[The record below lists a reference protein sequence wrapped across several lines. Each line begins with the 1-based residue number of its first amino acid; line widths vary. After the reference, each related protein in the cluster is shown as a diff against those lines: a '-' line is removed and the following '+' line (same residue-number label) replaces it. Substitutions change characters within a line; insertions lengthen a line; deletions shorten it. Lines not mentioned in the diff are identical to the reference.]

1 MRCHVTIVLMGNSPT
16 RRSISWT
23 HNFDARWRR
32 ARDRW
37 TPSDEE
43 LAHALMMWSLMELM
57 SVQGDVGSL
66 AKAEVVR
73 RGIDVAKAYL
83 DVKKI
88 TLKFFGRT
96 NGLDAE
102 DVVQEV
108 LLAILRKNASPKS
121 AFDPSRSSFGHY
133 VHLVAKS
140 VVLHMLEARR
150 WAREASASG
159 ESIDMMDAS
168 DPIGA
173 FEYVEASPRIEANR
187 SRLSRIRTRV
197 LN

>member
-1 MRCHVTIVLMGNSPT
+1 MRDPASKSSNSWKHSEA
-16 RRSISWT
+16 RRC
-23 HNFDARWRR
+23 RWRR
-32 ARDRW
+32 ASRR
-37 TPSDEE
+37 PSDEE
-43 LAHALMMWSLMELM
+43 LTQALALWALLELLPQEGELG
-57 SVQGDVGSL
+57 VQ
-66 AKAEVVR
+66 AKAEVKR
-73 RGIDVAKAYL
+73 LGIDVSKAYL
-83 DVKKI
+83 DVKRI

-96 NGLDAE
+96 NGLDPE
-102 DVVQEV
+102 DLLQEV

-159 ESIDMMDAS
+159 ESIDRIDERN
-168 DPIGA
+168 PIGA
-173 FEYVEASPRIEANR
+173 YEHCEASPRLSRSRVLDR
-187 SRLSRIRTRV
+187 SRLGPEKSI